1 MPERFIIF
9 RKCNPF
15 LTGFVNKRMIQRFYF
30 LAVCL
35 ALSTGLYGQSQDLE
49 RLRDEIAFNA
59 DNAVNAQMDKH
70 RIRSHERLVSLIDSF
85 LLDAGSYAVSLDSIP
100 WLSVLHGDGFRLVTW
115 QLRVSDNE
123 HKYAGFLQWPDRVV
137 RLKDNRPFINGS
149 EYSSYT
155 PGGWYGCLYYNIIP
169 FEASGVKYYALLGYN
184 AEDKLISTKVADI
197 LDLSGDE
204 PRFGLPVFKGSGE
217 AKTRLLMTYG
227 DISPARMLY
236 DPQLPG
242 IVHDHIE
249 SLPGIGPEG
258 EALPVSD
265 GSMEA
270 WILQKGNWVYKE
282 ELYDEVKSAEPPFTD
297 ERKDWKE
304 DKDILGRP
312 KKE

>member
-1 MPERFIIF
+1 MRMK
-9 RKCNPF
+9 RRLYL
-15 LTGFVNKRMIQRFYF
+15 LTVY
-30 LAVCL
+30 L
-35 ALSTGLYGQSQDLE
+35 LSNFWLFGQSLELE
-49 RLRDEIAFNA
+49 RLRDEIAFHA
-59 DNAVNAQMDKH
+59 DNAVNAQADEH
-70 RIRSHERLVSLIDSF
+70 RIRSNERLVTLIDSF

-100 WLSVLHGDGFRLVTW
+100 WLSVVHGDDFRLVTW
-115 QLRVSDNE
+115 QLRKSDNE
-123 HKYAGFLQWPDRVV
+123 HKYGGFLQWADRVV
-137 RLKDNRPFINGS
+137 RLKDSRPFINGS

-155 PGGWYGCLYYNIIP
+155 PSGWYGCLYYKMIP
-169 FEASGVKYYALLGYN
+169 FESGGVKYYALLGYH
-184 AEDKLISTKVADI
+184 AEDRLISTKVADI

-204 PRFGLPVFKGSGE
+204 PRLGLPVFIGNGE

-249 SLPGIGPEG
+249 SLLGIGPEG

-270 WILQKGNWVYKE
+270 WILQKGKWVYKE
-282 ELYDEVKSAEPPFTD
+282 ELYDEVKSTEPPFTD
-297 ERKDWKE
+297 DRKDRKE
-304 DKDILGRP
+304 EKDILGRP

>member
-1 MPERFIIF
+1 MNR
-9 RKCNPF
+9 R
-15 LTGFVNKRMIQRFYF
+15 LYL
-30 LAVCL
+30 LAVSL
-35 ALSTGLYGQSQDLE
+35 VIVTGLFGQPQDLE

-59 DNAVNAQMDKH
+59 DNAVNAQLDKH
-70 RIRSHERLVSLIDSF
+70 RIRSNERLVVLIDSF
-85 LLDAGSYAVSLDSIP
+85 LLDTGAYAVSLDSIP
-100 WLSVLHGDGFRLVTW
+100 WLSVLHGDDFRLVTW
-115 QLRVSDNE
+115 QLRISDNE
-123 HKYAGFLQWPDRVV
+123 HKYGGFVQWADRVV
-137 RLKDNRPFINGS
+137 RLKDSRPFINGS

-155 PGGWYGCLYYNIIP
+155 PSGWYGCLYYKMIP
-169 FEASGVKYYALLGYN
+169 FESGGVKYYALLGYH
-184 AEDKLISTKVADI
+184 AEDRLLSTKVADI

-204 PRFGLPVFKGSGE
+204 PRLGLPVFIGPGE

-236 DPQLPG
+236 DPQLQG

-270 WILQKGNWVYKE
+270 WILQKGKWVYTE
-282 ELYDEVKSAEPPFTD
+282 ELYDEVKSTEPPFTD
-297 ERKDWKE
+297 DRKDRKE
-304 DKDILGRP
+304 EKDILGRP

>member
-1 MPERFIIF
+1 MAERFIISG
-9 RKCNPF
+9 KCNPF
-15 LTGFVNKRMIQRFYF
+15 LTGFVNKRMKQRLYF
-30 LAVCL
+30 LAVSL
-35 ALSTGLYGQSQDLE
+35 VIVTGLFGQSEDLE

-85 LLDAGSYAVSLDSIP
+85 LLDAGSYNVSLDSIP
-100 WLSVLHGDGFRLVTW
+100 WLSVLHGDSFRLVTW

-123 HKYAGFLQWPDRVV
+123 HKYGGFLQWADRVV

-155 PGGWYGCLYYNIIP
+155 PGGWYGCLYYKIIP

-197 LDLSGDE
+197 LDLSGDQ
-204 PRFGLPVFKGSGE
+204 PRFGLPVFMGSGE
-217 AKTRLLMTYG
+217 AKTRLLMSYG

-270 WILQKGNWVYKE
+270 WILQKGKWVYKE
-282 ELYDEVKSAEPPFTD
+282 ELYDEVKSTEPPFTD

-312 KKE
+312 RKE

>member
-1 MPERFIIF
+1 M
-9 RKCNPF
+9 
-15 LTGFVNKRMIQRFYF
+15 TGFVNKRMNRRLYL
-30 LAVCL
+30 LAVSL
-35 ALSTGLYGQSQDLE
+35 VIVTGLLGQPQDLA
-49 RLRDEIAFNA
+49 RLRDEIAFTA
-59 DNAVNAQMDKH
+59 DNAVNAQQDKH

-85 LLDAGSYAVSLDSIP
+85 LLDTGSYAVSLDSIP
-100 WLSVLHGDGFRLVTW
+100 WLSVLQGDDFRLVTW
-115 QLRVSDNE
+115 QLRISDNE
-123 HKYAGFLQWPDRVV
+123 HKYGGFLQWADRVV
-137 RLKDNRPFINGS
+137 RFKDNRPFINGS

-155 PGGWYGCLYYNIIP
+155 PSGWYGCLYYSIIP
-169 FEASGVKYYALLGYN
+169 FESGGVKYYTLLGYN

-197 LDLSGDE
+197 LDLSGTE
-204 PRFGLPVFKGSGE
+204 PRLGLPVFMGPGE

-236 DPQLPG
+236 DPQLQG

-270 WILQKGNWVYKE
+270 WILQKGKWVYKE
-282 ELYDEVKSAEPPFTD
+282 ELYDEVKSTEPPFTD
-297 ERKDWKE
+297 ERKDRKE

-312 KKE
+312 RKE

>member
-1 MPERFIIF
+1 M
-9 RKCNPF
+9 K
-15 LTGFVNKRMIQRFYF
+15 QRLYF
-30 LAVCL
+30 LAVSL
-35 ALSTGLYGQSQDLE
+35 VMVTRLLGQSQDLA

-85 LLDAGSYAVSLDSIP
+85 LLDPDSYAVSLDSVP
-100 WLSVLHGDGFRLVTW
+100 WLSVLHGEDFRLVTW
-115 QLRVSDNE
+115 QLKVSDNE
-123 HKYAGFLQWPDRVV
+123 HKYGGFLQWPDRVV
-137 RLKDNRPFINGS
+137 RFKDNRPFINGS

-155 PGGWYGCLYYNIIP
+155 PGGWYGCLYYSIVP
-169 FEASGVKYYALLGYN
+169 FETGGDKYYALLGYN
-184 AEDKLISTKVADI
+184 AEDRLISTKVADI
-197 LDLSGDE
+197 LDLTGAE
-204 PRFGLPVFKGSGE
+204 PRLGLPVFMGSGE

-249 SLPGIGPEG
+249 SLMGIGPEG

-270 WILQKGNWVYKE
+270 WILQKGKWVYKE
-282 ELYDEVKSAEPPFTD
+282 ELYDEVKSTEPPFTED
-297 ERKDWKE
+297 RKDRKE
-304 DKDILGRP
+304 ENDILGRP

>member
-1 MPERFIIF
+1 M
-9 RKCNPF
+9 
-15 LTGFVNKRMIQRFYF
+15 KRRLYLLVVSI
-30 LAVCL
+30 
-35 ALSTGLYGQSQDLE
+35 LSISGLYGQSQDLE

-70 RIRSHERLVSLIDSF
+70 RIRSHERMVSLIDSF
-85 LLDAGSYAVSLDSIP
+85 LLDTGSYAISLDSMP
-100 WLSVLHGDGFRLVTW
+100 WLSVLHGDDFRLVTW
-115 QLRVSDNE
+115 QLKVNDNAY
-123 HKYAGFLQWPDRVV
+123 KYGGFIQWPDRIV
-137 RLKDNRPFINGS
+137 RLRDSRPFINGS

-155 PGGWYGCLYYNIIP
+155 PAGWYGCLYYNIIP
-169 FEASGVKYYALLGYN
+169 FESGGVKYYALLGYN
-184 AEDKLISTKVADI
+184 AEDKLITTKVADI
-197 LDLSGDE
+197 LDLSGNE
-204 PRFGLPVFKGSGE
+204 PRFGLPVFEGPGE

-270 WILQKGNWVYKE
+270 WILQKGKWVYKE
-282 ELYDEVKSAEPPFTD
+282 ELYDEVKSTEPPFTD
-297 ERKDWKE
+297 ERKDRKE